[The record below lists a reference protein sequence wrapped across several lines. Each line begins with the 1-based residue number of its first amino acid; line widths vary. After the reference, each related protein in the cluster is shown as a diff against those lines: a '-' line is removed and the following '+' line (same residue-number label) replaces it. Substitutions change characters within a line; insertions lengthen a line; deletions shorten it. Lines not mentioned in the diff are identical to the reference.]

1 MNLYQIIDLII
12 EAGKVLTSVL
22 VILTLACLLG
32 AVVISLTL

>member
-32 AVVISLTL
+32 AMVISLTL